1 MVLLPAPGGP
11 VSPTRLA
18 RPVRG
23 CSALRISSNPSRWFS
38 TMLTTRAS
46 AAGFPASKSARIRS
60 NDAGKYSFL
69 SAPHWRS
76 GALLTFGVVVSQHVQ
91 CPMHHQSQQLL
102 SGRDSA
108 ALCVLARHL
117 RADVDVAEHC
127 AAFADALEAERD
139 DVGWAFVP
147 EIAPIEPG
155 NGGAPDE
162 GDGEHRVAHVRRSQ
176 SHGGRVFDSRSRH
189 RETAY
194 ARRDVDGQAA
204 RRTLHSVNRARD
216 VRRPSPQRTL

>member
-69 SAPHWRS
+69 SPPHRRS
-76 GALLTFGVVVSQHVQ
+76 GALLTFGMVVSQHVQ

-102 SGRDSA
+102 SGWDSA

-117 RADVDVAEHC
+117 RADVDVAEHRP
-127 AAFADALEAERD
+127 ALSNALEPERD
-139 DVGWAFVP
+139 DVGWAFVS
-147 EIAPIEPG
+147 EVATIEAG
-155 NGGAPDE
+155 DGGASDE
-162 GDGEHRVAHVRRSQ
+162 GDREHRVAYLLRSQ
-176 SHGGRVFDSRSRH
+176 GRGRRLPDSRSRH
-189 RETAY
+189 RQTAY
-194 ARRDVDGQAA
+194 ARRDIDGEAA
-204 RRTLHSVNRARD
+204 RRTFHSAIRARD
-216 VRRPSPQRTL
+216 VRRRSRRRTL